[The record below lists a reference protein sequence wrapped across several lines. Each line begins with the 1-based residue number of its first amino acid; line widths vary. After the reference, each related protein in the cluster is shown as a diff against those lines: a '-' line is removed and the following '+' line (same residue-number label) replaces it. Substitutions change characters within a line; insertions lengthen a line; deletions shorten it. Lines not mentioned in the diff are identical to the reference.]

1 MYTAYCRVLD
11 VGICGKTVEEA
22 WSNVKEALG
31 IFFEETSRKGTVMEL
46 LEEAGFIMDEDD
58 TGRIFQVT

>member
-1 MYTAYCRVLD
+1 MLPCE
-11 VGICGKTVEEA
+11 KTVEEA
-22 WSNVKEALG
+22 WSNFKEALG

>member
-11 VGICGKTVEEA
+11 VATCGKTVEEA

-58 TGRIFQVT
+58 TVRIFQVT